1 LADGLKKG
9 FLLLEDGDLEILH
22 SNKAKLP
29 GTPISCP
36 EDLKGKRFLLATRVE
51 DPYNISRLSREL
63 TTQTQ

>member
-1 LADGLKKG
+1 LADDLKKI
-9 FLLLEDGDLEILH
+9 FLLEDGDLEVLR

-29 GTPISCP
+29 RTPISYP